1 MGIIRLAVHIF
12 PTADTDNE
20 IKRLLTWLV
29 AYVGADNASGL
40 TDVNI
45 YSENFLIPVLNPL
58 WKCSLANLNTYDDQ
72 NHPGIDLGDK
82 AKRIAIQVTSTSVRS
97 KITKTIEKFES
108 KDRKEYL
115 NFDSLYV
122 VVLKPDKPKYKKF
135 TTNGKYKFDT
145 GHVLSLNE
153 LVSIIAKLQ
162 DDSKVAILEHLRKN
176 LNLPNDRT
184 SLITIEDYLVNKF
197 FSEIVKLAKE
207 EQDESSEDKYLDSV
221 ADTGDLDLK
230 RERFSKY
237 WSYIEDCYRNV
248 IELQQEKLFRRAFE
262 KLDTSERLQLQIFL
276 ARESEKALMKSD
288 NPVEALDIVRKDLI
302 QRASINLLSESQIEN
317 YLYYQ
322 LYMCK
327 LLPNPKELVYER

>member
-1 MGIIRLAVHIF
+1 MHIL
-12 PTADTDNE
+12 PTVDTDNE

-40 TDVNI
+40 SDVNI
-45 YSENFLIPVLNPL
+45 YSETFLIPLLNPIWGCDL
-58 WKCSLANLNTYDDQ
+58 QNLNTYDDQ

-82 AKRIAIQVTSTSVRS
+82 VGRIAIQVTSTTVRS
-97 KITKTIEKFES
+97 KITKTIEKFE
-108 KDRKEYL
+108 DEERKEYL

-122 VVLKPDKPKYKKF
+122 IALSSSKPNYKSF
-135 TTNGKYKFDT
+135 TTNGKYTFDSK
-145 GHVLSLNE
+145 HVLSLNE
-153 LVSIIAKLQ
+153 LVSLITKLPDDAKTT
-162 DDSKVAILEHLRKN
+162 ILETLRKN
-176 LNLPNDRT
+176 MNLPNDRA

-197 FSEIVKLAKE
+197 FGEIIRLAKE
-207 EQDESSEDKYLDSV
+207 EQDESNEGELFDSV
-221 ADTGDLDLK
+221 VDTGDLDLK
-230 RERFSKY
+230 RERFEKY
-237 WSYIEDCYRNV
+237 WSYIEDCYRSV

-262 KLDTSERLQLQIFL
+262 KLDTSERLQLQVFL

-327 LLPNPKELVYER
+327 LLPNPKELAYER

>member
-1 MGIIRLAVHIF
+1 VHIL

-29 AYVGADNASGL
+29 AYVGVDNASGL
-40 TDVNI
+40 SDVNI
-45 YSENFLIPVLNPL
+45 YSETFLIPLLNPIWGCDL
-58 WKCSLANLNTYDDQ
+58 QNLNTYDDQ

-82 AKRIAIQVTSTSVRS
+82 VGRIAIQVTSTTVRS
-97 KITKTIEKFES
+97 KITKTIEKFED
-108 KDRKEYL
+108 KERKEYL
-115 NFDSLYV
+115 NFDNLYV
-122 VVLKPDKPKYKKF
+122 VALSSSKPKYKPF
-135 TTNGKYKFDT
+135 TTNGKYKFDSK
-145 GHVLSLNE
+145 HVLSLNE
-153 LVSIIAKLQ
+153 LVSLITKLP
-162 DDSKVAILEHLRKN
+162 DDSKTTILETLRKN
-176 LNLPNDRT
+176 MNLPNDRA

-197 FSEIVKLAKE
+197 FGEIIRLAKE
-207 EQDESSEDKYLDSV
+207 EQDEPNEDERFDSV
-221 ADTGDLDLK
+221 VDTGDLDLK
-230 RERFSKY
+230 RERFEKY
-237 WSYIEDCYRNV
+237 WSYIEDCYRSV

-262 KLDTSERLQLQIFL
+262 KLDTSERLQLQVFL

-327 LLPNPKELVYER
+327 LLPNPKELAYER